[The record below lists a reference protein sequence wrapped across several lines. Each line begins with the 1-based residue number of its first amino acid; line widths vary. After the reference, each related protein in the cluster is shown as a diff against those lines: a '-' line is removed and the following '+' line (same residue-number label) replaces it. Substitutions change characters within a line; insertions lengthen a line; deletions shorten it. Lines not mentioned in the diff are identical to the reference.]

1 MEAAFMFIGR
11 KMDKE
16 VVVIY
21 TMEYDSA
28 IKKEHF
34 WISSNE
40 VDIQNELS

>member
-1 MEAAFMFIGR
+1 MFIGR

-28 IKKEHF
+28 IEKNTFESVLMR
-34 WISSNE
+34 W
-40 VDIQNELS
+40 V